1 MFSPSGIVMDHE
13 CSFCCLLLLVL
24 CCAPVDSLQCGE
36 ETEAGRQ
43 ARINALKREILLK
56 LQIPIPPNVT
66 NVHPINH
73 NVFAEYNATVAAQVQ
88 VNKALVQCAQ
98 HGRSSKE
105 LFVLFPISVP
115 EATERREVKL
125 EVIPISPSSY
135 AGQTVT
141 FSVDFR
147 SRPEVSSA
155 ELRLYKIKDPNS
167 DSTYPE
173 RVIIYH
179 VFTLE
184 DAVNQFPYDVQT
196 YVTSKY
202 VSAEGGYEVFNVTT
216 AILEWINYYNLN
228 GKDLVGTLT
237 LKVLV
242 GSLGANYTPSLTFV
256 FDGSANDT
264 VTQLVIACYETTSS
278 GRRNKRNTTPAIN
291 STECLMSPPQTCC
304 LRNLVVD
311 FHRDLG
317 FNWILQPTTYAIN
330 YCAGLCPW
338 TVPQASQSSM
348 FLAYANERN
357 PTASPQPCCAPD
369 IFHPLTVVV
378 QRYDSRNPSN
388 PPTQEVQLIPD
399 LVISGEPVIP
409 GSALPEAFTALEQSI
424 EATLQMCKLKASL
437 DTQVVGMVTVCDELQ
452 RLLKLAFIENGMLA
466 TRIEILARYHGDTV
480 QKLERKIA
488 LTETENRVTRKQLK
502 RLRKRQLAH
511 ETLQMQKNKKWWAVN
526 VKTSDY
532 DSLSLLSRTTGVL
545 DLEFMLRLNQ
555 LMIDFVTD
563 DSRTELF
570 LPPMGYEER
579 AEVSKL
585 ASIYKLRCRFG
596 KTVQV
601 TSSTLFKARQ
611 TCIPAPGEVDNIL
624 NTFTK
629 QHKNGTEEE
638 NNPAS
643 PTEDPAKY
651 TEGGQELILNP
662 GENTSPATK
671 LPSSMLTPIAN
682 AGFHVDLGIG
692 PSPSDSPVLTP
703 TDPRPK
709 PSPSASKSPMC
720 MPPLPPLLPPLSL
733 PPPPPPPLHLPP
745 ALSLPPPPPPLP
757 PTLERF
763 VDCGVLPLGSLPR
776 PEETGFACASPPSS
790 ESCGSSLFTTRMRW
804 SPMSQKGHSYGTLP
818 PIVAPSNPMTMY
830 TSVQKTTSSGGF
842 VPSSVLL
849 HRQSFHPTVVASPLK
864 MGTPAGGGGDR
875 ERELLA
881 PPLTAKR
888 LRLTRNSRGNSV
900 DHEDTHLRG
909 ND

>member
-1 MFSPSGIVMDHE
+1 M
-13 CSFCCLLLLVL
+13 
-24 CCAPVDSLQCGE
+24 
-36 ETEAGRQ
+36 
-43 ARINALKREILLK
+43 
-56 LQIPIPPNVT
+56 
-66 NVHPINH
+66 
-73 NVFAEYNATVAAQVQ
+73 
-88 VNKALVQCAQ
+88 
-98 HGRSSKE
+98 
-105 LFVLFPISVP
+105 
-115 EATERREVKL
+115 KL

-399 LVISGEPVIP
+399 LV
-409 GSALPEAFTALEQSI
+409 
-424 EATLQMCKLKASL
+424 
-437 DTQVVGMVTVCDELQ
+437 
-452 RLLKLAFIENGMLA
+452 
-466 TRIEILARYHGDTV
+466 V
-480 QKLERKIA
+480 QQCI
-488 LTETENRVTRKQLK
+488 
-502 RLRKRQLAH
+502 
-511 ETLQMQKNKKWWAVN
+511 
-526 VKTSDY
+526 
-532 DSLSLLSRTTGVL
+532 
-545 DLEFMLRLNQ
+545 
-555 LMIDFVTD
+555 
-563 DSRTELF
+563 
-570 LPPMGYEER
+570 
-579 AEVSKL
+579 
-585 ASIYKLRCRFG
+585 CR
-596 KTVQV
+596 
-601 TSSTLFKARQ
+601 
-611 TCIPAPGEVDNIL
+611 
-624 NTFTK
+624 
-629 QHKNGTEEE
+629 
-638 NNPAS
+638 
-643 PTEDPAKY
+643 
-651 TEGGQELILNP
+651 
-662 GENTSPATK
+662 
-671 LPSSMLTPIAN
+671 
-682 AGFHVDLGIG
+682 
-692 PSPSDSPVLTP
+692 
-703 TDPRPK
+703 
-709 PSPSASKSPMC
+709 
-720 MPPLPPLLPPLSL
+720 
-733 PPPPPPPLHLPP
+733 
-745 ALSLPPPPPPLP
+745 
-757 PTLERF
+757 
-763 VDCGVLPLGSLPR
+763 
-776 PEETGFACASPPSS
+776 
-790 ESCGSSLFTTRMRW
+790 
-804 SPMSQKGHSYGTLP
+804 
-818 PIVAPSNPMTMY
+818 
-830 TSVQKTTSSGGF
+830 
-842 VPSSVLL
+842 
-849 HRQSFHPTVVASPLK
+849 
-864 MGTPAGGGGDR
+864 
-875 ERELLA
+875 
-881 PPLTAKR
+881 
-888 LRLTRNSRGNSV
+888 
-900 DHEDTHLRG
+900 
-909 ND
+909 